1 MPQLANLGPVQVYM
15 YYGDHP
21 PPHFHI
27 LENEA
32 SCLVGIE
39 GLDVLAG
46 RISPRGLK
54 IALAWAEKNQGF
66 LLGKWQQFNEE
77 D

>member
-1 MPQLANLGPVQVYM
+1 M
-15 YYGDHP
+15 
-21 PPHFHI
+21 
-27 LENEA
+27 
-32 SCLVGIE
+32 GIE